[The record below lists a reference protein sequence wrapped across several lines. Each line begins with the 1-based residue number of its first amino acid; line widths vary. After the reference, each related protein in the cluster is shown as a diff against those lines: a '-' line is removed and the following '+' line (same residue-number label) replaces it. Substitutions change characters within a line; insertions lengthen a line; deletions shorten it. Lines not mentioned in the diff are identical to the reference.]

1 VIDFISI
8 ITFIFK
14 KEENMS
20 ILEQKTFISSIHPFK
35 NLTTDQIDTFVE
47 NMDIV
52 YFKENETVQA
62 QGSLPQTLFF
72 ILKGVIQE
80 KQDDEVLSIYSKNEI
95 FDSISLIENYS
106 KNSFV
111 TTEETICYTLPRE
124 IFINILHENQELEN
138 YFFQSISEKLNNNI
152 LHEKNK
158 EMANIMIAKVKDAK
172 IHKAVIID
180 TKKSIFEAAN
190 IIKKEKIP
198 TILLKDEL
206 GEMYIVTDSDFRQKV
221 ILNRMNFDDE
231 VIKIATKGLIYINE
245 EDFLFNAQLIMAKHG
260 VKRVVVKNDKDEIIG
275 ILDQISLSSFFATN
289 IFSVSNQIVKA
300 ETVEELKEASLSF
313 IKIIKSLNAKG
324 VKIEFISKLIN
335 QLNKKLLDKLYKIL
349 APKELYEKS
358 CLVVMGSEGRGE
370 QILKTD
376 QDNAL
381 ILSDDCAIEENE
393 LQKFT
398 SKFTETLVDFGFPR
412 CEGNIMVSNPYW
424 CRKKSDF
431 KDLIY
436 SWINEPTGD
445 NFMNIAI
452 FYDAV
457 YVSGDKNLITG
468 LKEYLFK
475 ISSNS
480 QTFYALFA
488 KVILSFDVP
497 LGFFDG
503 FVFNSKDNKHKNE
516 IDIKR
521 GGIFIIVQ
529 GIRSLS
535 LENKIFNTNTAKRI
549 KKLVEIGIIEEEFAK
564 ELTMAFNFLTNLK
577 LKSNLEKLDK
587 NIEIDNYINPNNLNT
602 MEKDLLKESF
612 KIVNKL
618 KKKLEFHFKLNYV

>member
-1 VIDFISI
+1 
-8 ITFIFK
+8 
-14 KEENMS
+14 
-20 ILEQKTFISSIHPFK
+20 
-35 NLTTDQIDTFVE
+35 
-47 NMDIV
+47 
-52 YFKENETVQA
+52 
-62 QGSLPQTLFF
+62 
-72 ILKGVIQE
+72 
-80 KQDDEVLSIYSKNEI
+80 
-95 FDSISLIENYS
+95 
-106 KNSFV
+106 
-111 TTEETICYTLPRE
+111 
-124 IFINILHENQELEN
+124 
-138 YFFQSISEKLNNNI
+138 
-152 LHEKNK
+152 
-158 EMANIMIAKVKDAK
+158 MIAKIKDAK

-180 TKKSIFEAAN
+180 TEKTIFEAAS
-190 IIKKEKIP
+190 IIKKEKVP
-198 TILLKDEL
+198 TLLLRDEK

-221 ILNRMNFDDE
+221 ILNRMDFDDK
-231 VIKIATKGLIYINE
+231 VIKIASKGLIYVNE
-245 EDFLFNAQLIMAKHG
+245 DDFLFNAQLTMAKHG
-260 VKRVVVKNDKDEIIG
+260 LKRVVVQNDKKEIVG

-289 IFSVSNQIVKA
+289 TFSVSNQIVKA
-300 ETVEELKEASLSF
+300 ETLEELKEASLSF

-335 QLNKKLLDKLYKIL
+335 QLNKKLLDKLYVML
-349 APKELYEKS
+349 APEELLGKS
-358 CLVVMGSEGRGE
+358 SLVVMGSEGRGE

-381 ILSDDCAIEENE
+381 ILENDCTISDEK
-393 LQKFT
+393 LQEFT
-398 SKFTETLVDFGFPR
+398 TKFTETLVDFGFPR

-424 CRKKSDF
+424 CRRESDF
-431 KDLIY
+431 KDLIFEWVTQP
-436 SWINEPTGD
+436 SPD

-457 YVSGDKNLITG
+457 SVSGDRALILR

-475 ISSNS
+475 IIDNS
-480 QTFYALFA
+480 QQFNSHFA
-488 KVILSFDVP
+488 KIISSFDVP

-516 IDIKR
+516 LNIKK

-535 LENKIFNTNTAKRI
+535 LEHKLYNTSTAKRI
-549 KKLVEIGIIEEEFAK
+549 KRLSELGVIEAELANEI
-564 ELTMAFNFLTNLK
+564 TMAFNFLTNIN

-587 NIEIDNYINPNNLNT
+587 QEEVDNYINPNSLNT